1 MKYQAR
7 RKAILLLADGTI
19 FHGKSVADKEGT
31 SFGEVCFN
39 TGMTGYQEI
48 FTDPSYFGQLMVT
61 TNTHIGNYGTTTEEN
76 ESDGIKISGL
86 ICKNFS
92 YDFSRDIADRSLEQF
107 LDENKLFAISDV
119 DTRALVSY
127 IRDNGAMNA
136 VMSTDVGNI
145 EALKNKLAESPN
157 MNGLELASK
166 VSTKEPY
173 FFGNENATYKVA
185 ALDIGIKKNILRNIS
200 SRDVYVKVYPYNATF
215 EEMSAW
221 NPDGY
226 FLSNGPGDPEPL
238 VEAQAV
244 AKEII
249 KRDLPLFGICLGHQV
264 IAIANGISTFKMHN
278 GHRGIN
284 HPVMNLDTGK
294 GEITSQNHGFAVNRE
309 EAEANAEVEISH
321 VHLNDKTVAGLKMKN
336 KNCFSVQ
343 YHPEASPGPHD
354 SEYLFDQFVEN
365 IKKAKN

>member
-1 MKYQAR
+1 MKYQKR
-7 RKAILLLADGTI
+7 NEAIVLLADGTT
-19 FHGKSVADKEGT
+19 FFGKSIGIEG
-31 SFGEVCFN
+31 SAFGEICFN

-61 TNTHIGNYGTTTEEN
+61 ANAHIGNYGTTPVDNQSET
-76 ESDGIKISGL
+76 IKIAGL

-92 YDFSRDIADRSLEQF
+92 FQHTRPIGTQDLLGYFKTQ
-107 LDENKLFAISDV
+107 NVVAISDV
-119 DTRALVSY
+119 DTRALVRY

-136 VMSTDVGNI
+136 VVTTEVDRI
-145 EALKNKLAESPN
+145 EELTKQLADQPS
-157 MNGLELASK
+157 MVGLELASK

-173 FFGNENATYKVA
+173 FYGNPDATYKVA
-185 ALDIGIKKNILRNIS
+185 AVDLGVKKSILDNLVS
-200 SRDVYVKVYPYNATF
+200 QDVYVKVFPYDAPY
-215 EEMSAW
+215 EALESW

-238 VEAQAV
+238 VHAQTL

-264 IAIANGISTFKMHN
+264 IAIANGISTFKMFN

-284 HPVMNLDTGK
+284 HPVLNIETGK

-309 EAEANAEVEISH
+309 EAEQHPNVEISH
-321 VHLNDKTVAGLKMKN
+321 VHLNDRTVAGLKMNN
-336 KNCFSVQ
+336 KKCFSVQ
-343 YHPEASPGPHD
+343 YHPEASPGPND
-354 SEYLFDQFVEN
+354 SKYLFSNFV
-365 IKKAKN
+365 KNFKPKTL